1 MSDKPITTG
10 RFRKRLAVS
19 IVIVV
24 GLSSALLDL
33 GSYYLV
39 RDDQHDASLGR
50 STNEARREFAVASKA
65 LSYSATPEEIEA
77 LVSTYRSRPTL
88 EAVAVSQGRA
98 IATNPSIDASQVPEL
113 QSRGNR
119 KGLGHGRT
127 EVEGLPYLVI
137 GGPVPDTEVELFLFF
152 SEEVLNTNLDALRG
166 SLILGWLV
174 IVTVTALAAALVAR
188 RTLRPVAEAS
198 RAARSVAE
206 GLLDTRLPV
215 ERLDEFGAWAMSFN
229 EMAEAL
235 QGKIRALTEARERE
249 RRFTSDVAHE
259 LRTPITALLNEAS
272 ELSNHIDH
280 LPPDGRRVAQ
290 LLTADVT
297 RLRRLVEDL
306 MEMSRLD
313 AGREVVRLEQLDVC
327 KLVNAIIRSRG
338 WDSTVELECE
348 GVTTNSDRRRL
359 ESVIANLIANA
370 VEHGGGKAQVRVE
383 LSGRDA
389 VIHVCDQGAGIAAEH
404 LPHLFDRFYKGDPA
418 RTTAGSGLG
427 LALAAENASLLGGHI
442 EIESDAERGTRFKF
456 FLPE

>member
-1 MSDKPITTG
+1 MSDKPIATG

-33 GSYYLV
+33 GSYFLV

-50 STNEARREFAVASKA
+50 STNEAQREFTAASKA
-65 LSYSATPEEIEA
+65 LSPSATPEEIET
-77 LVSTYRSRPTL
+77 LVSTYSSRSTL

-98 IATNPSIDASQVPEL
+98 ITTHPSIGASQVPEL
-113 QSRGNR
+113 RGR
-119 KGLGHGRT
+119 DDGVGLGHGRT
-127 EVEGLPYLVI
+127 EIEGLPYLVI
-137 GGPVPDTEVELFLFF
+137 GGPVPDTNVGLFFFF
-152 SEEVLNTNLDALRG
+152 SEELLNTNLDALRG
-166 SLILGWLV
+166 SLIVGWLV

-235 QGKIRALTEARERE
+235 QGKIKALTQAQERE

-259 LRTPITALLNEAS
+259 LRTPITALLNESS

-280 LPPDGRRVAQ
+280 LPPDGRRVAK
-290 LLTADVT
+290 LLAADVAC
-297 RLRRLVEDL
+297 LRRLVEDL

-313 AGREVVRLEQLDVC
+313 AGREVVRLERLDVC
-327 KLVNAIIRSRG
+327 KLVSAIITSRG

-348 GVTTNSDRRRL
+348 GVTTTSDRRRL

-383 LSGRDA
+383 LNGRDME
-389 VIHVCDQGAGIAAEH
+389 VQVRDQGAGIAAEH
-404 LPHLFDRFYKGDPA
+404 LPHLFERFYKGDPSRA
-418 RTTAGSGLG
+418 TAGSGLG
-427 LALAAENASLLGGHI
+427 LAIAAENASLLGGNI
-442 EIESDAERGTRFKF
+442 EIQSDAENGTQLKF
-456 FLPE
+456 YLPE